1 MLEWAV
7 GGALAWAQ
15 ALAPA
20 IVPAA
25 TKATANL
32 AAATRRFTLS
42 AIQSSPTIAQLFRIG
57 PTVCPGRPSVNETF
71 VGEGGTAGR
80 QLKRPT

>member
-7 GGALAWAQ
+7 GGGLAWAQ

-25 TKATANL
+25 TKATASL
-32 AAATRRFTLS
+32 AAATRRLTLS
-42 AIQSSPTIAQLFRIG
+42 AIHSSPTIAQLFFRIG
-57 PTVCPGRPSVNETF
+57 
-71 VGEGGTAGR
+71 
-80 QLKRPT
+80 